1 MLSLSGFSLRAQN
14 AGQLDFQLA
23 GTDFYGYTQVD
34 VIWSGFDLPAMP
46 GVSYYFNVTVDLNQ
60 NLQQGQCVRETETEN
75 SLHPAIAGATSMQIS
90 NGSVQLYINNL
101 ENLNLE
107 SPMTLFTIHFAG
119 SPGTTVSL
127 DWRTGAGVNQ
137 LVSIPGVIYVA
148 DLSEPVVADFPV
160 YHISGTIIKP
170 PFTQSNCDGGI
181 DGAVPGVEVSLS
193 TGFWCAPA
201 QTGQIQMNASDGSYA
216 FEVNRYFDYGIF
228 LYKFDN
234 PGCGVNSL
242 DYYLGYRHLLGID
255 FLDYPWQFVAADM
268 NLDHVLT
275 PGDAARIKQLVNG
288 TFVAPEGWHSWTFIP
303 VKDYAFFP
311 PVAPDYTYPSYTEAI
326 FINDLNADYANQDFA
341 GIKRADVDG
350 SCSACTAENL
360 TGTSGNA
367 ATAFLELPD
376 GAMEPGEQVRLPLYV
391 DSRYP
396 LGACAFALGFD
407 PEYVDV
413 LAVEPASG
421 VYWEEDMLNEAA
433 LAEGTVR
440 VAWMSPRAEGFS
452 PESGQPLCY
461 VILQS
466 RRKVV
471 SLRPLVQL
479 LPFLQDCSAV
489 SPDLQVSKLALRFE
503 EALEPVVVFPNPA
516 SGHISVLFEQ
526 DQAAPVRLE
535 IFDASGTRM
544 WESDGFRG
552 AGTLQWEIPLNTWPA
567 GVYVVRVRSG
577 DRITSTRFVISR

>member
-1 MLSLSGFSLRAQN
+1 M
-14 AGQLDFQLA
+14 
-23 GTDFYGYTQVD
+23 
-34 VIWSGFDLPAMP
+34 
-46 GVSYYFNVTVDLNQ
+46 
-60 NLQQGQCVRETETEN
+60 
-75 SLHPAIAGATSMQIS
+75 
-90 NGSVQLYINNL
+90 
-101 ENLNLE
+101 
-107 SPMTLFTIHFAG
+107 
-119 SPGTTVSL
+119 
-127 DWRTGAGVNQ
+127 
-137 LVSIPGVIYVA
+137 
-148 DLSEPVVADFPV
+148 VVDFPV

-170 PFTQSNCDGGI
+170 PFTQSNCDGAI

-201 QTGQIQMNASDGSYA
+201 QTGQIQMNASDGSYG

-228 LYKFDN
+228 PYKTDN

-242 DYYLGYRHLLGID
+242 DYYLVYRHLLGID

-288 TFVAPEGWHSWTFIP
+288 TFVAPEGWQSWTFVP

-311 PVAPDYTYPSYTEAI
+311 PVAPDYTYPAYVEAI
-326 FINDLNADYANQDFA
+326 FINDLNADYTSQDFA

-350 SCSACTAENL
+350 SCSACAVENL
-360 TGTSGNA
+360 TSPSGEA
-367 ATAFLELPD
+367 ETAFLELPD
-376 GAMEPGEQVRLPLYV
+376 GTMEPGELLRLPLYV

-421 VYWEEDMLNEAA
+421 LYWEEDMLNEAA

-440 VAWMSPRAEGFS
+440 VAWMSPKAAGFS
-452 PESGQPLCY
+452 PES
-461 VILQS
+461 S
-466 RRKVV
+466 RPFCHVV
-471 SLRPLVQL
+471 VQARQAVTSLRPVVRL
-479 LPFLQDCSAV
+479 LPSLQDCSTV
-489 SPDLQVSKLALRFE
+489 SPDLQVSRLALRFGK
-503 EALEPVVVFPNPA
+503 AVEPVLVFPNPA
-516 SGHISVLFEQ
+516 SEHISVLFEQ
-526 DQAAPVRLE
+526 DQAAQVRLE

-544 WESDGFRG
+544 WASDRFGR
-552 AGTLQWEIPLNTWPA
+552 AGTLQWEIPLAAWPA